1 MFTEDWHNMLN
12 AMHVFMVE
20 EFRNTRGVLCA
31 HNKSVFVKF
40 QNIAKTFLGTHP
52 TLAKK
57 VTELWFIGRLGGDWG
72 FILGNVEQFWVNII
86 LMISLVITIMIIS
99 PLQHDDDQH
108 HDNDQQDDQH
118 DDHLAVHGRSPIP
131 SPGFSQSGGVFSL
144 PPSPILNLAIIDHLH
159 YSELSLTSPPSQPT

>member
-1 MFTEDWHNMLN
+1 
-12 AMHVFMVE
+12 MHVFMVE

-57 VTELWFIGRLGGDWG
+57 VTELWFIGRLGSDLG

-99 PLQHDDDQH
+99 PLQHDDD
-108 HDNDQQDDQH
+108 
-118 DDHLAVHGRSPIP
+118 
-131 SPGFSQSGGVFSL
+131 
-144 PPSPILNLAIIDHLH
+144 
-159 YSELSLTSPPSQPT
+159 

>member
-1 MFTEDWHNMLN
+1 MYRVQYIDHTEQCLLKIGTICSI
-12 AMHVFMVE
+12 AMHVFKVE

-99 PLQHDDDQH
+99 PLQHDDDQ
-108 HDNDQQDDQH
+108 QDDQH
-118 DDHLAVHGRSPIP
+118 HDHLAVHGRSPIP

-144 PPSPILNLAIIDHLH
+144 PPSPILNLAIIDHL
-159 YSELSLTSPPSQPT
+159 YY